1 MGKVCDLC
9 RGLEAGISVVL
20 MVMSNLGSSLIRDTM
35 ITDDDEDNGS
45 NSDDFNGDGNSIL
58 LLEGVPLG

>member
-9 RGLEAGISVVL
+9 RGLEAGISAML
-20 MVMSNLGSSLIRDTM
+20 TVMSNLGSSLIRDPM

-45 NSDDFNGDGNSIL
+45 NSDDFNGDDYDYRF
-58 LLEGVPLG
+58 